1 MKNFFIGL
9 VTGLILCVAAG
20 ILAYPNL
27 KQTAHDEGYAAGMK
41 KGEETGKA
49 AGIVKGQADMQ
60 AAMNAKHEA
69 EVAAAKAKAEEQA
82 RIAKAKARVKVVK
95 PTQNWHVID
104 GKISEPVVSEPEP
117 KEKKKEE
124 KAM

>member
-20 ILAYPNL
+20 ILIQPGM
-27 KQTAHDEGYAAGMK
+27 KQAAHDEGYAAGMK

-49 AGIVKGQADMQ
+49 AGIVKGQADLLAEQ
-60 AAMNAKHEA
+60 KAKHDA
-69 EVAAAKAKAEEQA
+69 EVAAANAKAAEQA
-82 RIAKAKARVKVVK
+82 RIAKAKTKVKVVK
-95 PTQNWHVID
+95 VQQNWHVID
-104 GKISEPVVSEPEP
+104 GKIAEPVVSEPEP

>member
-20 ILAYPNL
+20 ILIHPGI
-27 KQTAHDEGYAAGMK
+27 KQAAHDEGYAAGMK

-49 AGIVKGQADMQ
+49 AGIAKGQADLLAEQ
-60 AAMNAKHEA
+60 KAKHDA
-69 EVAAAKAKAEEQA
+69 DVAAVQAKVAEQA
-82 RIAKAKARVKVVK
+82 RLAKLHPKVRVQKVQ
-95 PTQNWHVID
+95 QNWHVID
-104 GKISEPVVSEPEP
+104 GKIAEPVVSEPEP